1 MEKIFITVVVLYAL
15 FVAIY
20 LLRLKIG
27 KRRRKNIIGEG
38 STIQETGRLKSDIVG
53 KSQFDLSAAKPL
65 TAKSEPLAA
74 SSPKMENQQEIPDTF
89 VPPNEVKS
97 SPEVPQEELD
107 EAFSDTPPD
116 EDNEPMD
123 IDYPLEYEATE
134 VNENE
139 SDDDEEEETEEVE
152 GTAQAVLAS
161 GVQFDDLGNAV
172 RTVNK
177 TDKAT
182 PEQKLKAGNT
192 LLEIRQTDMFEQVVS
207 GKPDAKRIVTDLMAE
222 SLSAFYERKD
232 KEAGTTGSGKKAPD
246 NFNIRDFA

>member
-65 TAKSEPLAA
+65 TAKSEPLVA

-123 IDYPLEYEATE
+123 IDYSLEYEAD
-134 VNENE
+134 ENE
-139 SDDDEEEETEEVE
+139 DEPEDEDEEVE
-152 GTAQAVLAS
+152 GTAQTALAS
-161 GVQFDDLGNAV
+161 GVQFDDLGNMV
-172 RTVNK
+172 RTVNRK
-177 TDKAT
+177 DEAT
-182 PEQKLKAGNT
+182 PEQKKKAGDT
-192 LLEIRQTDMFEQVVS
+192 LLEIRQTDLFEQVVS

-222 SLSAFYERKD
+222 SLSAFYELKD

-246 NFNIRDFA
+246 SFNIKDFA

>member
-1 MEKIFITVVVLYAL
+1 MEKIFITIVVLYAL
-15 FVAIY
+15 FVGIY
-20 LLRLKIG
+20 FLRIRAG
-27 KRRRKNIIGEG
+27 KKRKKNIVGQG
-38 STIQETGRLKSDIVG
+38 SSIQETGRLKSDIVG
-53 KSQFDLSAAKPL
+53 KSRFDLSAS
-65 TAKSEPLAA
+65 TPLAA
-74 SSPKMENQQEIPDTF
+74 ISEPHTATSPKSENQEEKPDIF
-89 VPPNEVKS
+89 APPNEVNL

-116 EDNEPMD
+116 EDNEPMN
-123 IDYPLEYEATE
+123 IDYPLEYETTE
-134 VNENE
+134 VNKDEPE
-139 SDDDEEEETEEVE
+139 DEEEETEEVE

-182 PEQKLKAGNT
+182 PEQKRKAGNT

>member
-53 KSQFDLSAAKPL
+53 KSQFDLNAAKPL

-74 SSPKMENQQEIPDTF
+74 SSPKTENSQENPNIF
-89 VPPNEVKS
+89 AQPNEVK
-97 SPEVPQEELD
+97 PWAEVPQEELD
-107 EAFSDTPPD
+107 EAFSDTPPPD
-116 EDNEPMD
+116 EDNKPMD
-123 IDYPLEYEATE
+123 IDYSLEYEQAD
-134 VNENE
+134 ENE
-139 SDDDEEEETEEVE
+139 DEPEDEDEEVE
-152 GTAQAVLAS
+152 GTAQTALAS
-161 GVQFDDLGNAV
+161 GVQFDDLGNMV
-172 RTVNK
+172 RTVNRK
-177 TDKAT
+177 DEAT
-182 PEQKLKAGNT
+182 PEQKKKAGDT
-192 LLEIRQTDMFEQVVS
+192 LLEIRQTDLFEQVVS

-232 KEAGTTGSGKKAPD
+232 KEAGTMGSEKKAPD
-246 NFNIRDFA
+246 TFNIRDFA

>member
-20 LLRLKIG
+20 LLQLKVG

-53 KSQFDLSAAKPL
+53 KSRFDLSAAKPL
-65 TAKSEPLAA
+65 AAKSEPLAA
-74 SSPKMENQQEIPDTF
+74 SSPKTENPTENPDTF
-89 VPPNEVKS
+89 VPPNEVKPS
-97 SPEVPQEELD
+97 AEVPQEELD

-116 EDNEPMD
+116 EDNEPME
-123 IDYPLEYEATE
+123 IDYALEYEAD
-134 VNENE
+134 ENE
-139 SDDDEEEETEEVE
+139 DEPDDEEEEVE
-152 GTAQAVLAS
+152 GTAQAALAS
-161 GVQFDDLGNAV
+161 GVQFDDLGNMV

-182 PEQKLKAGNT
+182 PEQKKKAGDT

>member
-15 FVAIY
+15 FVGIY
-20 LLRLKIG
+20 FLRIRVSK
-27 KRRRKNIIGEG
+27 KRKKNIVGEG

-53 KSQFDLSAAKPL
+53 KSQFDLNAAKPL

-74 SSPKMENQQEIPDTF
+74 SSSKMENQQEIPDTF

-123 IDYPLEYEATE
+123 IDYSLEYEAD
-134 VNENE
+134 ENE
-139 SDDDEEEETEEVE
+139 DEPEDEEEEVE
-152 GTAQAVLAS
+152 GTAQAALAS
-161 GVQFDDLGNAV
+161 GVQFDDLGNMV
-172 RTVNK
+172 RTVSK
-177 TDKAT
+177 TDEAT
-182 PEQKLKAGNT
+182 PEQKRKAGDT
-192 LLEIRQTDMFEQVVS
+192 LLEIRQTDMFEQVIS

-246 NFNIRDFA
+246 SFNIKDFA

>member
-27 KRRRKNIIGEG
+27 KRRRKNIIDEG

-53 KSQFDLSAAKPL
+53 KSRFDLSAAKPL
-65 TAKSEPLAA
+65 AAKSEPLAA
-74 SSPKMENQQEIPDTF
+74 SSPKTENPTENQDTF
-89 VPPNEVKS
+89 VPSNEVKS

-123 IDYPLEYEATE
+123 IDYSLEYEAD
-134 VNENE
+134 ENE
-139 SDDDEEEETEEVE
+139 DEPEDEDEEVE
-152 GTAQAVLAS
+152 GTAQTALAS
-161 GVQFDDLGNAV
+161 GVQFDDLGNMV
-172 RTVNK
+172 RTVNRK
-177 TDKAT
+177 DEAT
-182 PEQKLKAGNT
+182 PEQKKKAGDT
-192 LLEIRQTDMFEQVVS
+192 LLEIRQTDLFEQVVS

-246 NFNIRDFA
+246 SFNIKDFA

>member
-53 KSQFDLSAAKPL
+53 KSQFDLNAAKPL

-74 SSPKMENQQEIPDTF
+74 SSSKMENQQEIPDTF

-123 IDYPLEYEATE
+123 IDYSLEYEAD
-134 VNENE
+134 ENE
-139 SDDDEEEETEEVE
+139 DEPEDEDEEVE
-152 GTAQAVLAS
+152 GTAQTALAS
-161 GVQFDDLGNAV
+161 GVQFDDLGNMV
-172 RTVNK
+172 RTVNRK
-177 TDKAT
+177 DEAT
-182 PEQKLKAGNT
+182 PEQKQKAGNT
-192 LLEIRQTDMFEQVVS
+192 LLEMRQTDMFEQVVS
-207 GKPDAKRIVTDLMAE
+207 GKPDAKKIVSDLMAE
-222 SLSAFYERKD
+222 SLSAFYELKD

-246 NFNIRDFA
+246 SFNIKDFA

>member
-53 KSQFDLSAAKPL
+53 KSQFDLNAAKPL

-74 SSPKMENQQEIPDTF
+74 SSSKMENQQEIPDTF
-89 VPPNEVKS
+89 VPPTEVNS

-123 IDYPLEYEATE
+123 IDYSLEYEAD
-134 VNENE
+134 ENE
-139 SDDDEEEETEEVE
+139 DEPEDEDEEVE
-152 GTAQAVLAS
+152 GTAQTALAS
-161 GVQFDDLGNAV
+161 GVQFDDLGNMV
-172 RTVNK
+172 RTVNRK
-177 TDKAT
+177 DEAT
-182 PEQKLKAGNT
+182 PEQKKKAGDT
-192 LLEIRQTDMFEQVVS
+192 LLEIRQTDLFEQVVS

-232 KEAGTTGSGKKAPD
+232 KEAGTMGSEKKAPD
-246 NFNIRDFA
+246 TFNIRDFA

>member
-123 IDYPLEYEATE
+123 IDYSLEYEAD
-134 VNENE
+134 ENE
-139 SDDDEEEETEEVE
+139 DEPEDEDEEVE
-152 GTAQAVLAS
+152 GTAQAALAS
-161 GVQFDDLGNAV
+161 GVQFDDLGNMV
-172 RTVNK
+172 RTVNRK
-177 TDKAT
+177 DEAT
-182 PEQKLKAGNT
+182 PEQKKKAGDT

>member
-15 FVAIY
+15 FVGIY
-20 LLRLKIG
+20 FLRLKVS
-27 KRRRKNIIGEG
+27 KRRRKNIVGEG

-53 KSQFDLSAAKPL
+53 KSRFDVSAAKPL

-74 SSPKMENQQEIPDTF
+74 SSPKTENPQEIPDTF
-89 VPPNEVKS
+89 VPPNEVKPS
-97 SPEVPQEELD
+97 AEVPQEELD
-107 EAFSDTPPD
+107 EAFSDTPPPD

-123 IDYPLEYEATE
+123 IDFSLEYERTD
-134 VNENE
+134 E
-139 SDDDEEEETEEVE
+139 SEEEQEDEEEAVE
-152 GTAQAVLAS
+152 GTAQAALAS
-161 GVQFDDLGNAV
+161 GVQFDDLGNMV
-172 RTVNK
+172 RTVNRNEE
-177 TDKAT
+177 AT
-182 PEQKLKAGNT
+182 SEQKQKAGNT

>member
-20 LLRLKIG
+20 LLRLIIG
-27 KRRRKNIIGEG
+27 KMRRKNIIGEG
-38 STIQETGRLKSDIVG
+38 STIQKTGRLKSDIVG

-123 IDYPLEYEATE
+123 IDYSLEYEAD
-134 VNENE
+134 ENE
-139 SDDDEEEETEEVE
+139 DEPEDEDEEVE
-152 GTAQAVLAS
+152 GTAQAALAS
-161 GVQFDDLGNAV
+161 GVQFDDLGNMV
-172 RTVNK
+172 RTVNRK
-177 TDKAT
+177 DEAT
-182 PEQKLKAGNT
+182 PEQKKKAGDT

-232 KEAGTTGSGKKAPD
+232 KEAGTMGSEKKAPD
-246 NFNIRDFA
+246 TFNIRDFA